1 MLDDL
6 DRFSNSDFDETALQD
21 NFGVLI
27 LLPSLATGLFTLRP
41 RIDVLQNLIEEENS
55 FLQTIDGSSDVEIQ
69 AIREQAVHI
78 SLNNEDHSAGE
89 TSLCIDAEKSLGLS
103 LLFGDIYSRA
113 LAVLSSP
120 SNVNVMVF
128 SRLGQEPQD
137 LQELGAKYLAGEFDG
152 LFRQDETSPEDYII
166 TVRVTQQHRMEMDHR
181 RKVSLKKAA
190 KIRKEL
196 IQLELEEI
204 LHRAKLSQKE
214 SYQSTG
220 SRQHMH
226 EIGKR
231 RSELELELNSD
242 FSISQES
249 HVVDLKTWYCTCT
262 EYQMCYTRSFALAN
276 TEEQAS
282 DLESSNLPTI
292 TQVSPYTKG
301 LKMVAANELIK
312 GEPNYVSKFFTGMKN
327 KNTTKHLLQLPICCH
342 LLAVVLV
349 SANMNEHSK
358 LHSVSFHTNIKTVL
372 T

>member
-1 MLDDL
+1 MLDDS
-6 DRFSNSDFDETALQD
+6 DGFSSNDFDDTALQD
-21 NFGVLI
+21 NFGVLV
-27 LLPSLATGLFTLRP
+27 LLPSLAAGLFTLKP

-78 SLNNEDHSAGE
+78 NLNNENHSAGE

-103 LLFGDIYSRA
+103 LLFGDTYGRA
-113 LAVLSSP
+113 LEVLSLP
-120 SNVNVMVF
+120 SNVDVMVF
-128 SRLGQEPQD
+128 SRSGQEPRD
-137 LQELGAKYLAGEFDG
+137 LQEMGAKYLAGDFDG
-152 LFRQDETSPEDYII
+152 LFKQEETSPEDYII
-166 TVRVTQQHRMEMDHR
+166 TVRVTQQRRTEMDHR

-204 LHRAKLSQKE
+204 LHRAKVSQRE
-214 SYQSTG
+214 MQQSIG
-220 SRQHMH
+220 SFQHMH
-226 EIGKR
+226 EIDKR
-231 RSELELELNSD
+231 RSELESELNSG
-242 FSISQES
+242 FSLSQVS

-262 EYQMCYTRSFALAN
+262 EYQMCYTRSFTSDH
-276 TEEQAS
+276 TEEQELDPAS
-282 DLESSNLPTI
+282 HSLPTA

-312 GEPNYVSKFFTGMKN
+312 GEPNCVSKFFTGMKN
-327 KNTTKHLLQLPICCH
+327 KNTTKHLQQLPICCH

-349 SANMNEHSK
+349 SANMNQHSK

>member
-1 MLDDL
+1 MIDDME
-6 DRFSNSDFDETALQD
+6 RFSSNDFDETALQD

-27 LLPSLATGLFTLRP
+27 MLPSLAAGLFTSKP

-69 AIREQAVHI
+69 AIGEQAVHI
-78 SLNNEDHSAGE
+78 SLNNESYSAGE

-103 LLFGDIYSRA
+103 LLFGDIYGRA

-120 SNVNVMVF
+120 SNVDVLVF
-128 SRLGQEPQD
+128 SRLGQEPQN
-137 LQELGAKYLAGEFDG
+137 LQELGAKYLAGGFDG
-152 LFRQDETSPEDYII
+152 LFKQDETSPEDYII
-166 TVRVTQQHRMEMDHR
+166 TVRVTEQRRTELDHR

-190 KIRKEL
+190 RIRKEL

-204 LHRAKLSQKE
+204 LHRAKVSQKE
-214 SYQSTG
+214 THQPIDSDK
-220 SRQHMH
+220 HMH
-226 EIGKR
+226 EIEKR
-231 RSELELELNSD
+231 RSELELELNSG
-242 FSISQES
+242 FSISQVY

-262 EYQMCYTRSFALAN
+262 EYQMCYTRSFTLDH
-276 TEEQAS
+276 TEEQAA
-282 DLESSNLPTI
+282 DPATPNLPTT

-301 LKMVAANELIK
+301 LKMVAANELIN
-312 GEPNYVSKFFTGMKN
+312 GEPNCVSKFFTGMKN
-327 KNTTKHLLQLPICCH
+327 KNTTKHLKQLPICCH

-349 SANMNEHSK
+349 SANMNQHSK